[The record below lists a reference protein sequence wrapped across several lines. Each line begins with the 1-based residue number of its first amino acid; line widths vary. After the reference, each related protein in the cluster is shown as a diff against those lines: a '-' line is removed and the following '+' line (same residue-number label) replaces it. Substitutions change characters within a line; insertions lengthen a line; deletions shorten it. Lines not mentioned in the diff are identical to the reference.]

1 MSLTPLIYRVAS
13 ILKTRLIRLKPANNI
28 EKKSPLRPNSFKGK
42 SQMLPLHN
50 IKKDRIRARLVKCSY
65 NSGQNKTKQI
75 KHEQLAKARSKTQ
88 EQESVIGKRN
98 I

>member
-1 MSLTPLIYRVAS
+1 
-13 ILKTRLIRLKPANNI
+13 
-28 EKKSPLRPNSFKGK
+28 
-42 SQMLPLHN
+42 MLPLHN

-65 NSGQNKTKQI
+65 NSGQNKTKQK